1 MDYIEIIKNS
11 FKIVLKNW
19 QLTAIQFCAMIAI
32 VVGFLIFV
40 GIPFAIAY
48 IAFGVDLTELTK
60 ITTMFYTMEN
70 LLDLVSKYFWIIV
83 IFIASVSLYLLI
95 VTVLWVYV
103 LGGSAGVLGKAVKDG
118 ILKFSMAMFFSEAK
132 RLFWPITWFASIIC
146 LIFTALI
153 VIIALLII
161 VIVFATGM
169 TENSGTPMFFVG
181 ILLTLLTAALGFIM
195 IHCTMVITLY
205 GLAEIALKD
214 SKAVASTINATK
226 YIYRKP
232 GVLVFCFILLLAYI
246 AVTFILNFA
255 GLPFSLIPFIGII
268 IGIPY
273 QLFTYAVVLF
283 LQLVINTAV
292 FIQYYS
298 TEIEPSCKKEPVS
311 FGGNSA

>member
-19 QLTAIQFCAMIAI
+19 QLTAIQLCSII
-32 VVGFLIFV
+32 VIIVGFLIFV
-40 GIPFAIAY
+40 GIPLAVAF
-48 IAFGVDLTELTK
+48 IAFGVDLSELTK

-70 LLDLVSKYFWIIV
+70 LFNLVSKYFWIIV

-103 LGGSAGVLGKAVKDG
+103 LGGSAGVLGKAVKDST
-118 ILKFSMAMFFSEAK
+118 LKFSMAMFFSEAK
-132 RLFWPITWFASIIC
+132 RLFWPIAWFASIIC

-161 VIVFATGM
+161 VIVFATNM

-214 SKAVASTINATK
+214 SKAVASTTNATK
-226 YIYRKP
+226 YIYRNP
-232 GVLVFCFILLLAYI
+232 GILVFCFVLFLAYM

-255 GLPFSLIPFIGII
+255 GLPLNIIPFIGII

-298 TEIEPSCKKEPVS
+298 TEIEPFCKKETVN